1 MKKLENSGSG
11 MWTWLAL
18 RTPSEEIIENGWV
31 VAQAKKAASIK
42 LDTTGDGVEEWNV
55 KNLSA

>member
-1 MKKLENSGSG
+1 

-18 RTPSEEIIENGWV
+18 RTPSEEMIEKGWV